1 MGHRLE
7 RMVRLQVEDNKLTQ
21 EQIKLFTET
30 FKIFDKDGSGAIDAQ
45 EFREVCETIGMTPTD
60 TELELMMIA
69 FDIFDTDGSGS
80 LSYEEMSDVLM
91 NLGQDMTQDKINALI
106 KMADTDGN
114 GEVDLQEFMAVCN
127 GTLF

>member
-60 TELELMMIA
+60 TELELMMM
-69 FDIFDTDGSGS
+69 DVDKNGSGDID
-80 LSYEEMSDVLM
+80 LDDNPHIECQAFCDFLENVLFVP
-91 NLGQDMTQDKINALI
+91 GARQ
-106 KMADTDGN
+106 
-114 GEVDLQEFMAVCN
+114 
-127 GTLF
+127 